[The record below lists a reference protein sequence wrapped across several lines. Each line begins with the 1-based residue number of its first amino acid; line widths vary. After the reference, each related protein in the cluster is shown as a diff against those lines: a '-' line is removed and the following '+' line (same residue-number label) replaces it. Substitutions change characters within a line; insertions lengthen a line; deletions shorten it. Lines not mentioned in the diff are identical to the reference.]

1 MREYIQ
7 QHPELNMTQGDIVKS
22 TLTKAERHL
31 KDKSD
36 GRPDKPPPWV
46 TATNTL
52 LTHLREG
59 IFVGHCPCEIFGFN
73 MWCLNAFRNG
83 YSMFCAELMSSM
95 KDVPSTERMVMCS
108 QRWKLLKQGE
118 KDAYQKRCEQV
129 TWESWITERKKSINK
144 ASLSKLSLFLSFF
157 FLSEEKRVWNWD
169 EQISQCKSQT
179 LFTCFVFTGSV
190 SYVWFICC
198 ASVEYI
204 RGGAAAGLGWG
215 EDWF

>member
-7 QHPELNMTQGDIVKS
+7 QHPELNMTQEDIVKS

-52 LTHLREG
+52 LTHLRQEF
-59 IFVGHCPCEIFGFN
+59 FVGHCPCEIFGFN

-144 ASLSKLSLFLSFF
+144 ASLSKLSHFF
-157 FLSEEKRVWNWD
+157 VYFLSEEKRVWNWD

-179 LFTCFVFTGSV
+179 LFTCLYDFSFFLLEVFLM
-190 SYVWFICC
+190 C
-198 ASVEYI
+198 
-204 RGGAAAGLGWG
+204 GL
-215 EDWF
+215 FAVHL

>member
-7 QHPELNMTQGDIVKS
+7 QHPELNMTQEDIVKS

-59 IFVGHCPCEIFGFN
+59 IFVGHRPCEIFGFN

-144 ASLSKLSLFLSFF
+144 ASLSKLSLFFFCLFF
-157 FLSEEKRVWNWD
+157 FQRKKEYEIEMNRFL
-169 EQISQCKSQT
+169 
-179 LFTCFVFTGSV
+179 SV
-190 SYVWFICC
+190 SLKHCLHVLFLLEVFLMC
-198 ASVEYI
+198 
-204 RGGAAAGLGWG
+204 GL
-215 EDWF
+215 FAVHL

>member
-7 QHPELNMTQGDIVKS
+7 QHPELNITQEDIVKS

-46 TATNTL
+46 LAFKK
-52 LTHLREG
+52 TH
-59 IFVGHCPCEIFGFN
+59 N
-73 MWCLNAFRNG
+73 MILVIGENELDKSFCVCNAFRNG

-129 TWESWITERKKSINK
+129 SSV
-144 ASLSKLSLFLSFF
+144 LSHVL
-157 FLSEEKRVWNWD
+157 
-169 EQISQCKSQT
+169 
-179 LFTCFVFTGSV
+179 
-190 SYVWFICC
+190 
-198 ASVEYI
+198 
-204 RGGAAAGLGWG
+204 
-215 EDWF
+215 

>member
-7 QHPELNMTQGDIVKS
+7 QHPELNMTQEDIVKS

-59 IFVGHCPCEIFGFN
+59 IFVGHRPCEIFGFN

-144 ASLSKLSLFLSFF
+144 ASLSKLSLFFLSF